1 MRSAWPG
8 IYGNEGGTSSIVAA
22 KKKRAT
28 QLSKFMLELLEN
40 RLEGALNEIGLLI
53 YGETPD
59 VGQGRLA
66 INIAIEV
73 HLKNQNYVIHIRRN
87 GVGLTRM

>member
-40 RLEGALNEIGLLI
+40 QLEGALN
-53 YGETPD
+53 ETPD

-66 INIAIEV
+66 IHIAIEV
-73 HLKNQNYVIHIRRN
+73 HLKNQNHVIHIR
-87 GVGLTRM
+87 

>member
-40 RLEGALNEIGLLI
+40 QLEGALNENGPLL

-73 HLKNQNYVIHIRRN
+73 HLKNQNYVIHIR
-87 GVGLTRM
+87 